1 MAKVISAQE
10 RKDWAESPVT
20 KELVNTLRNSKQEAM
35 EAWAGETFIGKT
47 SEETVAMNAA
57 ALGGVRVLVALIGD
71 LEEAIGANEFDEGES
86 A

>member
-20 KELVNTLRNSKQEAM
+20 KELLDTLRSSKQEAM

-47 SEETVAMNAA
+47 NEETVAMNAA
-57 ALGGVRVLVALIGD
+57 ALGGVRVLVTLIED
-71 LEEAIGANEFDEGES
+71 IEEAIGVNGPDEGE
-86 A
+86 AA